1 MKRIIVLSVSLGL
14 IAAIAITTILMALI
28 PVGKVPTQILKPDF
42 KVYYSTVDTSTFP
55 SGQITLYAKAGEDNR
70 DQETID
76 KIWEEFNNASK
87 QKAITALFN
96 GTISDTVKYEKF
108 ASYKYQPIK
117 ENEADK
123 AIIVFEYDKKQ
134 YVDDK
139 GNKVKEDAEKK
150 TTYNYVLFEIS
161 KEDVRSEV
169 NIMIGEYSSL
179 SQIKVYGQY
188 TMSGNFAEL
197 YNVVTNAKTAA

>member
-42 KVYYSTVDTSTFP
+42 RVYYATVDTSTFP
-55 SGQITLYAKAGEDNR
+55 SGHNTLYAKTGEDNR

-108 ASYKYQPIK
+108 AGPKYPSIK

-123 AIIVFEYDKKQ
+123 AIIVFEYSEKQ

-139 GNKVKEDAEKK
+139 GNKVKEDTEKK

-169 NIMIGEYSSL
+169 KIMIGERSSS
-179 SQIKVYGQY
+179 SQIKAYGQY

-197 YNVVTNAKTAA
+197 YNFITNIETPA